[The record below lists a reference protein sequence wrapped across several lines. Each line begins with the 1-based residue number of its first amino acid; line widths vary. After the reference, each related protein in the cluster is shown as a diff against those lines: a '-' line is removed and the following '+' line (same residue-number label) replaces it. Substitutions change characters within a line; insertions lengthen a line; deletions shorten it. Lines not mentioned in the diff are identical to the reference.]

1 MKKNLIAVVAYLLGI
16 ITAFSIMD
24 YRYSI
29 GKRYYLEENPLED
42 EMSIELL
49 SKSPLDDLEEVYAH
63 LGQGFNIGNALDVCD
78 WTYFGSSHNPG
89 FQAAIVYNTEPWS
102 AWDVS
107 DYVSFNNKGLATITW
122 KMSGINSSDSAKADN
137 LALQLVNHNKTYDKT
152 DVTCTVKKL
161 ELKKADGK
169 TYDISTDNLNDYQLT
184 VEDDVTDYVY
194 FDLSQFDITT
204 SSLRDAT
211 LTAEL
216 EISDYFMDIE
226 GEIAS
231 LERFWGNPETNEEM
245 IKAIKAAG
253 FDTVRVPVTYFNH
266 ISEGGTIDKEFL
278 DRVEEVVDWVLDNEM
293 YCIIDV
299 HNDSGNAGWI
309 KASAENYEKNHEMVA
324 YIFRQIAERF
334 KDKDHHLVFEG
345 LNEVVNDKNQWDNI
359 PASDIKIMNE
369 WNQLF
374 VDTVRTTGA
383 NNEDRFLL
391 VNTYAALPTEECLK
405 NFVIPS
411 DSVNNRILVGIH
423 CYFKLKNIENSYAV
437 ISKYSSKYHLV
448 ISEWGYDKSIPDRLS
463 TIKVF
468 MSEADKRNIPTI
480 YWDNGNPDV
489 MGILNR
495 NTCEWEFGDI
505 VGAIIG
511 K

>member
-29 GKRYYLEENPLED
+29 GKQYYLEENPLED
-42 EMSIELL
+42 EISIELL
-49 SKSPLDDLEEVYAH
+49 SKSPLDDMEEVYAH
-63 LGQGFNIGNALDVCD
+63 LGQGFNIGNSLDACD
-78 WTYFGSSHNPG
+78 WTRFGSSYNPG

-107 DYVSFNNKGLATITW
+107 DYVSFNNEGMATIIW
-122 KMSGINSSDSAKADN
+122 KMSGINSSDGAKADN
-137 LALQLVNHNKTYDKT
+137 LALQLVNHNESYAETS
-152 DVTCTVKKL
+152 VTCIVRRL
-161 ELKKADGK
+161 ELKKTDGS
-169 TYDISTDNLNDYQLT
+169 TYDIATGNLKDYQLT
-184 VEDDVTDYVY
+184 VKDDVTDYVY

-216 EISDYFMDIE
+216 EISDYFRDIK

-231 LERFWGNPETNEEM
+231 LERYWGNPETNMEM
-245 IKAIKAAG
+245 IKAIRNAG

-299 HNDSGNAGWI
+299 HHDSGNDGWI
-309 KASAENYEKNHEMVA
+309 KASAENYEENYEIVA

-334 KDKDHHLVFEG
+334 KDKDHHLILEG
-345 LNEVVNDKNQWDNI
+345 LNEVVNDNTQWNNI
-359 PASDIKIMNE
+359 PASDIKVMNK

-383 NNEDRFLL
+383 KNEDRFLL
-391 VNTYAALPTEECLK
+391 VNTYAALPTEECLR

-411 DSVNNRILVGIH
+411 DSVNNRILVGVH
-423 CYFKLKNIENSYAV
+423 CYFELKNMENSFAV
-437 ISKYSSKYHLV
+437 ISNYSSKYNLV
-448 ISEWGYDKSIPDRLS
+448 IGEWGYVKSVPDRLS
-463 TIKVF
+463 TIKAF

-480 YWDNGNPDV
+480 YWDNGDLDV

-495 NTCEWEFGDI
+495 NTYEWEFEDI
-505 VGAIIG
+505 VGAING